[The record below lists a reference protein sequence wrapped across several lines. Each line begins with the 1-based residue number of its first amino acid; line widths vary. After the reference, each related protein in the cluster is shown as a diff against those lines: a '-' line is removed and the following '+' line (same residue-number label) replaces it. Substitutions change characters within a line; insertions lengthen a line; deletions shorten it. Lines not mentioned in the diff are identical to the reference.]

1 MAQVN
6 QELQTAIYSAMWK
19 ISNTDTKH
27 RKILAQLNILNRT
40 VNEISLEHKNNTQH
54 LYKNIKLI
62 PHNTALQ
69 FVLNTHVMKNQLNMD
84 ELIRNYRAIETTIL
98 SAIQEEKYEKRNLE
112 SSMEDHL
119 KRFLGVVTQNVITQN
134 APQ

>member
-1 MAQVN
+1 MAQEN

-40 VNEISLEHKNNTQH
+40 VNEISQEHKNNTQH

-62 PHNTALQ
+62 
-69 FVLNTHVMKNQLNMD
+69 
-84 ELIRNYRAIETTIL
+84 
-98 SAIQEEKYEKRNLE
+98 S
-112 SSMEDHL
+112 
-119 KRFLGVVTQNVITQN
+119 
-134 APQ
+134 